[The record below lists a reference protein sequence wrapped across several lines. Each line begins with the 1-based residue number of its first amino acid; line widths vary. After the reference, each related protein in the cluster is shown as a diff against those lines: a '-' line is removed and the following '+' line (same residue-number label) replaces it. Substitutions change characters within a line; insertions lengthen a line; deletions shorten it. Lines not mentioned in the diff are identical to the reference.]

1 MKTTLNHVI
10 TAMACAFAIPV
21 CAWASPDHMLVHVNG
36 SDTPHSIEIS
46 ADTRITFDNTTMH
59 VAHPAGNL
67 SLEIADIDR
76 MVFDLETS
84 STEEVEAALDAD
96 ITITAAAGHVTAVS
110 ASGAQVSLVVYD
122 ATGRHVSSATGEGM
136 ADADM
141 SGCRPG
147 VYILVCG
154 NKTIK
159 YLNR

>member
-10 TAMACAFAIPV
+10 TAMACDFALPV

-36 SDTPHSIEIS
+36 TDTPHSIEIS

-76 MVFDLETS
+76 MVFDLATS
-84 STEEVEAALDAD
+84 STEEIEATLDAD
-96 ITITAAAGHVTAVS
+96 ITITAAGGHVTAIS
-110 ASGAQVSLVVYD
+110 ASGAPVALAVYD
-122 ATGRHVSSATGEGM
+122 ATGRRVISANGAGTAS
-136 ADADM
+136 ADLSA
-141 SGCRPG
+141 CRQG
-147 VYILVCG
+147 VYIIVCG